1 MYHAASVPHLGQPS
15 AEQNEYVYQAAP
27 QPRPYTAFAPVQY
40 SYGPVY
46 SYAPASSGSVQY
58 QPMQP
63 GPYPAA
69 TAPAQQFYPMAAG
82 DYPMQFY
89 APVPMYAS
97 TQFLPSTYS
106 IAPASS
112 FGYQQQ
118 QQQQQG
124 QGQTEISKHLAPPQN
139 SENPKTPPQT
149 AAGSKQVKVFNSTK
163 TRDELFVFSVG
174 SPMHTSTPLRGSS
187 MDAGNPSQQQSQ
199 HSILWRQQQTPSARL
214 RQSSNAARGRQGVP
228 SDNLISCIFPS
239 DEDLHVNGN
248 SDFNGRHPVV
258 RRTRDTTSTSGEL
271 LTSTRL
277 HNNSS
282 PSFLCQHPPAIW
294 RGFPKQSRQMQ
305 DLEDRVHRLKMQDGQ
320 RKELNG
326 HDKQGRQD
334 IPQAQDNAFRKPLP
348 AAAQNLKYKTKFCRN
363 EEDSGTC
370 PYGARCLF
378 LHRHEI
384 DEMDKMKMQL
394 NGDKANGNGVEQR
407 RRETKGPAELQLNPA
422 EAMDSRKCNISR
434 FRSIPHLPSAGL
446 SNDASSSAGSFHP
459 EPPPS
464 FSSSAKNSCTNNAA
478 TGNGSRSSKHL
489 S

>member
-1 MYHAASVPHLGQPS
+1 MRTLS
-15 AEQNEYVYQAAP
+15 
-27 QPRPYTAFAPVQY
+27 
-40 SYGPVY
+40 
-46 SYAPASSGSVQY
+46 
-58 QPMQP
+58 
-63 GPYPAA
+63 
-69 TAPAQQFYPMAAG
+69 AAG

-89 APVPMYAS
+89 APVPMYAP

-112 FGYQQQ
+112 FGY
-118 QQQQQG
+118 QQQG

-149 AAGSKQVKVFNSTK
+149 AAGSKQ
-163 TRDELFVFSVG
+163 VG

-214 RQSSNAARGRQGVP
+214 RQSSNAARGRQGVL

-334 IPQAQDNAFRKPLP
+334 IPQAQENVFRK
-348 AAAQNLKYKTKFCRN
+348 
-363 EEDSGTC
+363 
-370 PYGARCLF
+370 
-378 LHRHEI
+378 
-384 DEMDKMKMQL
+384 KMQL

-422 EAMDSRKCNISR
+422 KAMDNRKCNISR

-464 FSSSAKNSCTNNAA
+464 FSSAKNSCTTNA